1 MNWRRFFRR
10 DDADA
15 EQREELDFYVDTTA
29 QEYVERGMEPAEARA
44 AARRKLGNTTQ
55 VREEVYRMNTFTFIE
70 GLLRDARHAVRTI
83 RTKPGF
89 SLAALLSLALGIGA
103 NTAIFS
109 VLNAVLIRPLPY
121 PRSDALVGVFNRL
134 VIQGEVFE
142 DAELSAGMYAACKES
157 ARAFDS
163 FGVWIPGAVT
173 VTGRGDP
180 EQLVTV
186 TATEGV
192 LPTLGVP
199 AYIGRW
205 FSSEDD
211 TPGSPQT
218 VILSYGYWQRKFGGD
233 RQVLGR
239 TIVIDFIPRQVIG
252 VMPRNF
258 RLVNLAPDL
267 LLPQRFPKSTLRSDE
282 LSFTGIARLKPGVTI
297 ALANQDLARVWKTW
311 AEMNG
316 YGKAFAMLNI
326 KPNLRPLKK
335 DVVGDVGS
343 VLSVLMGALGLVLLL
358 VCANVANLVLVRAQ
372 SRRQEF
378 AIRAALGAGWG
389 RIARELLVES
399 LTLGIVGGAF
409 GLLLSYAGLR
419 VLVTQGPATL
429 PRLEE
434 ISIDGTALAFALVCS
449 LGASLLFG
457 LGAIL
462 RSGIHAGMQ
471 EGRMQSAR
479 GATQGTQQLRAQNA
493 LVVTQVALAFVLLVA
508 SGLMIRSFLA
518 LRAVT
523 PGFTHPEWIQTVR
536 IAIPE
541 ALMLDAEWVIRTQ
554 SDILS
559 RLSAIPGVTA
569 AGFASGLP
577 MESEYRNGVLI
588 DVEGKTSVDQMSP
601 NRAVKRISPGLL
613 GAQGTRLVAGRDFAW
628 EDVRDH
634 RSVALVSENMA
645 RENWGEPANALGKRI
660 RQRGGPWLEVIGVAE
675 NVRADGVNLP
685 APATVYF
692 RAGGRGAT
700 FAIRSERAGTESFLR
715 EVAAAIHSVNPDL
728 PLAKVRTLN
737 DVYRRSMA
745 RTSFTV
751 ILLGIAG
758 AMALALAI
766 VGVYGVL
773 AYAVGQRRREVG
785 IRLALGA
792 EPGMLKWLFVRK
804 GLILNLVGGVIG
816 LALAAGLSRWISS
829 LLFGITPL
837 DPLTYIASGALIG
850 AAAMT
855 ASYFPARQA
864 ASVDP
869 METLRSE

>member
-1 MNWRRFFRR
+1 MNWRRFFGRAQ
-10 DDADA
+10 ADA
-15 EQREELDFYVDTTA
+15 EQHQELDFYVEITT
-29 QEYVERGMEPAEARA
+29 QEYITRGMEPAEARA

-55 VREEVYRMNTFTFIE
+55 IREEVYRMNTQIFVE
-70 GLLRDARHAVRTI
+70 SLLRDVRHAMRMI
-83 RTKPGF
+83 RTKPAF
-89 SLAALLSLALGIGA
+89 SAAALFSLALGIGA

-121 PRSDALVGVFNRL
+121 PGSEALVGVFNRL
-134 VIQGEVFE
+134 VIQGQVFE

-157 ARAFDS
+157 ARSFES
-163 FGVWIPGAVT
+163 FGVWTPGAAT
-173 VTGRGDP
+173 VTGMGDP

-186 TATEGV
+186 TATQGV

-205 FSSEDD
+205 FSNEDD

-233 RQVLGR
+233 HEVIGR
-239 TIVIDFIPRQVIG
+239 TIMIDYVPRQVIG
-252 VMPRNF
+252 VMPHDF
-258 RLVNLAPDL
+258 RLVNLAPDI
-267 LLPQRFPKSTLRSDE
+267 LLPRRFPKTLLRADE
-282 LSFTGIARLKPGVTI
+282 FSYTGIARLRPGVTI
-297 ALANQDLARVWKTW
+297 VLANQDLAHVWSTW
-311 AEMNG
+311 AQKNG
-316 YGKAFAMLNI
+316 FSKELAMLNI

-399 LTLGIVGGAF
+399 LTLGIIGGAF
-409 GLLLSYAGLR
+409 GLVLAYTGLKLLVRL
-419 VLVTQGPATL
+419 GPATL

-434 ISIDGTALAFALVCS
+434 ISIDGTGLAFALACS
-449 LGASLLFG
+449 LGTSLLFG
-457 LGAIL
+457 LGAVL
-462 RSGIHAGMQ
+462 RSGIP
-471 EGRMQSAR
+471 GRMQSAR
-479 GATQGTQQLRAQNA
+479 GATQGVQQLRTQNA

-508 SGLMIRSFLA
+508 SGLMIRSFFA

-536 IAIPE
+536 LAIPE
-541 ALMLDAEWVIRTQ
+541 ALVSDTEQVIRIQ

-559 RLSAIPGVTA
+559 SLSAIPGVTA
-569 AGFASGLP
+569 IGFASGLP
-577 MESEYRNGVLI
+577 LETEYRNGVPI
-588 DVEGKTSVDQMSP
+588 DVEGKTSVDRLSP

-613 GAQGTRLVAGRDFAW
+613 AAQGTRLAAGRDFTW
-628 EDVRDH
+628 EDIRDH

-645 RENWGEPANALGKRI
+645 RENWGEPANAIGKRI
-660 RQRGGPWLEVIGVAE
+660 RQQGNSSWLEVVGVAE

-700 FAIRSERAGTESFLR
+700 FAIRSERAGTEAFLR
-715 EVAAAIHSVNPDL
+715 EVAATIHAVNPDL

-745 RTSFTV
+745 RTSFALV
-751 ILLGIAG
+751 LLGISG
-758 AMALALAI
+758 AMALTLAI
-766 VGVYGVL
+766 IGVYGVL
-773 AYAVGQRRREVG
+773 AYAVGQRRREVS

-792 EPGMLKWLFVRK
+792 APRELTWMFVRK
-804 GLILNLVGGVIG
+804 GLILNSAGGLIG
-816 LALAAGLSRWISS
+816 LALAGGLSRWISS

-837 DPLTYIASGALIG
+837 DPFTYITSGALIG
-850 AAAMT
+850 AAAMA
-855 ASYFPARQA
+855 ASYIPARQA